1 MKMKRA
7 LMAGRSAMVAPGAA
21 RRQLKRVI
29 PIMGCVC
36 WLAACSSNHDAPAAA
51 TPPAATPDP
60 SAAVTQLQADVASGV
75 LPTLD
80 LSASVTGTDSDQNGI
95 RDDIDALIAKQTD
108 LPVQRAALS
117 QLAQSIQAT
126 LSIDPSAAG
135 AAASAALGL
144 RKAIACLFSQYD
156 GPTAAGRFHWMQ
168 EVSINTM
175 ARLQAYDHFNIAMNN
190 SATPMATGTVCN
202 AS

>member
-1 MKMKRA
+1 MKRA
-7 LMAGRSAMVAPGAA
+7 PMASRSAMASPRAMG
-21 RRQLKRVI
+21 RQLKRMI
-29 PIMGCVC
+29 PIVGCMC
-36 WLAACSSNHDAPAAA
+36 WLVACSSSHDAPAAS
-51 TPPAATPDP
+51 TPPPSTPAP
-60 SAAVTQLQADVASGV
+60 SAAVNQLQADVASGV

-80 LSASVTGTDSDQNGI
+80 LSASLAGTDADHNGI

-108 LPVQRAALS
+108 PPVQRAALS

-126 LSIDPSAAG
+126 LGIDPGTAGSAAT
-135 AAASAALGL
+135 AASGL

-175 ARLQAYDHFNIAMNN
+175 ARLQAYDRFNIAMNN